1 VIESVKY
8 GRNNCL
14 SFAPFSVKQ
23 SISKLVKAWKA
34 ESMRNHRVATIFV
47 TLYLLVYVILHQTGA
62 ELRVLAWMFVFSPA
76 LVIWMVYTILKYG
89 IYSGP
94 ELAEQQEYGYQD
106 KQKEDLG
113 TF

>member
-1 VIESVKY
+1 MCFVP
-8 GRNNCL
+8 CL
-14 SFAPFSVKQ
+14 AKQ
-23 SISKLVKAWKA
+23 LRMHMVNAWKA
-34 ESMRNHRVATIFV
+34 NYMRNYRVATILV
-47 TLYLLVYVILHQTGA
+47 TLYLLVYVILHQSGA

-94 ELAEQQEYGYQD
+94 ELAEQEEYGYQD

>member
-1 VIESVKY
+1 M
-8 GRNNCL
+8 C
-14 SFAPFSVKQ
+14 FAACVVKQ
-23 SISKLVKAWKA
+23 SISHRVIAWKA
-34 ESMRNHRVATIFV
+34 TFVPNYRIATILV
-47 TLYLLVYVILHQTGA
+47 TLYLLVYVILHQAGA

-89 IYSGP
+89 IYGGA
-94 ELAEQQEYGYQD
+94 ELAEQEEFGYQD